1 MNDFLMVRSRRRA
14 TGLLAQGAR
23 TASEGLLS
31 SSLALTQYP
40 GFGAPGATDRHSF
53 GLGFQPDFLLTKS
66 LNSSSD
72 AFRLLDSVRGVS
84 RDFNIVNSETEL
96 SYLLGNPIA
105 FHSNGYTANAI
116 SGYSAASGSFLS
128 LALRRSIATGLDIVT
143 YNGTG
148 ALQTIPHN
156 LGVAPAAIWVKSR
169 EYNEPWTI
177 YSAQLDTPGTQALS
191 ISSSAAVTTATT
203 FWGSTTA
210 TSTGFTVGTN
220 SRTNFNFDP
229 YIAYVFAPT
238 SNVFA
243 AGRYSGTGVAQS
255 IAVGFQPRL
264 VIIKR
269 VNASGSWI
277 VFNALRGGS
286 SHLTLES
293 AISETI
299 TSGLS
304 IVFQANGFQV
314 STNTQINASGGS
326 YLWWAWA

>member
-31 SSLALTQYP
+31 SSLALTRYP

-53 GLGFQPDFLLTKS
+53 GLGFQPDLLLTKS

-84 RDFNIVNSETEL
+84 RDFNILNSEAEF
-96 SYLLGNPIA
+96 SYLLENPIA

-116 SGYSAASGSFLS
+116 SGYSVASGSFLS
-128 LALRRSIATGLDIVT
+128 LALRRSTGLDIVT

-169 EYNEPWTI
+169 DYNEAWTI
-177 YSAQLDTPGTQALS
+177 YSAQLDSPGTQALS
-191 ISSSAAVTTATT
+191 ISSSAAVATATT
-203 FWGSTTA
+203 FWGSTAA

-229 YIAYVFAPT
+229 YIAYVFA
-238 SNVFA
+238 
-243 AGRYSGTGVAQS
+243 
-255 IAVGFQPRL
+255 QP
-264 VIIKR
+264 
-269 VNASGSWI
+269 
-277 VFNALRGGS
+277 
-286 SHLTLES
+286 
-293 AISETI
+293 
-299 TSGLS
+299 
-304 IVFQANGFQV
+304 
-314 STNTQINASGGS
+314 
-326 YLWWAWA
+326 

>member
-1 MNDFLMVRSRRRA
+1 MNLMIRSRRR

-40 GFGAPGATDRHSF
+40 GFGIGSASLAHSF
-53 GLGFQPDFLLTKS
+53 GLGFQPDLILTKALNDSS
-66 LNSSSD
+66 LS
-72 AFRLLDSVRGVS
+72 FRITDSIRGS
-84 RDFNIVNSETEL
+84 GREFRPTSAAEATVNAIDL
-96 SYLLGNPIA
+96 
-105 FHSNGYTANAI
+105 HSNGYTTKAI
-116 SGYSAASGSFLS
+116 EGYSNTSGMFWS
-128 LALRRSIATGLDIVT
+128 AGWRRAIATGLDIVT
-143 YNGTG
+143 YTGTG

-169 EYNEPWTI
+169 EYSEPWTI
-177 YSAQLDTPGTQALS
+177 YSAQFDTPGTQALD
-191 ISSSAAVTTATT
+191 IGSSAAVTTATT
-203 FWGSTTA
+203 FWGSTIA

-238 SNVFA
+238 SNIFA

-255 IAVGFQPRL
+255 IAVGLQPRL

-286 SHLTLES
+286 SHL
-293 AISETI
+293 A
-299 TSGLS
+299 
-304 IVFQANGFQV
+304 
-314 STNTQINASGGS
+314 
-326 YLWWAWA
+326 